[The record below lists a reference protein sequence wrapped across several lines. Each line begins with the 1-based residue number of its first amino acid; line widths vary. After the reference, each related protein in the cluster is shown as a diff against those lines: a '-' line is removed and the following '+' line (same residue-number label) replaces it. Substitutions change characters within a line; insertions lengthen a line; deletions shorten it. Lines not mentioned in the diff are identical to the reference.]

1 MAWSKAT
8 LLAATS
14 VANTARAMLT
24 LAQGCPLGPS
34 GEPSCWDD
42 YEERLRQRCGAG
54 VQSRFCLPGTI
65 QADYGL
71 VARSDFDVRMGII
84 QRTPN
89 RDLRRA
95 ANPADVRGAKHAFY
109 GSTADFSETALAAFA
124 DAFLAGELTAHIRPD
139 PRDEL

>member
-1 MAWSKAT
+1 M
-8 LLAATS
+8 LAAAS

-34 GEPSCWDD
+34 GEPSRWDG
-42 YEERLRQRCGAG
+42 YEEMRCRRI
-54 VQSRFCLPGTI
+54 QPRFCLSGTI

-124 DAFLAGELTAHIRPD
+124 DAFLAGELTAHIKPD

>member
-1 MAWSKAT
+1 MWPT
-8 LLAATS
+8 LLEQCLRWLRAALW
-14 VANTARAMLT
+14 ARVGSHPAGT
-24 LAQGCPLGPS
+24 TT
-34 GEPSCWDD
+34 
-42 YEERLRQRCGAG
+42 EERLRQRCGAG
-54 VQSRFCLPGTI
+54 VQSRFCLSGTI

-124 DAFLAGELTAHIRPD
+124 DAFLAGELTAHIKPD

>member
-1 MAWSKAT
+1 MWPT
-8 LLAATS
+8 LLEQCLRWLRAALW
-14 VANTARAMLT
+14 ARVGSHPAGTTTKRDCGSAAVPAYTVPIL
-24 LAQGCPLGPS
+24 PS
-34 GEPSCWDD
+34 
-42 YEERLRQRCGAG
+42 
-54 VQSRFCLPGTI
+54 GTI

>member
-1 MAWSKAT
+1 MWPT
-8 LLAATS
+8 LLEQCLHWLRAALW
-14 VANTARAMLT
+14 ARVGSHPART
-24 LAQGCPLGPS
+24 TTKRDCGS
-34 GEPSCWDD
+34 
-42 YEERLRQRCGAG
+42 CGAG
-54 VQSRFCLPGTI
+54 VQSRFCLSGTI

-124 DAFLAGELTAHIRPD
+124 DAFLAGELTAHIKPD

>member
-1 MAWSKAT
+1 
-8 LLAATS
+8 
-14 VANTARAMLT
+14 MLT

-34 GEPSCWDD
+34 GEPSRWDD
-42 YEERLRQRCGAG
+42 YRREIAAALRCRRI
-54 VQSRFCLPGTI
+54 QSRFCLSGTI

-124 DAFLAGELTAHIRPD
+124 DAFLAGELTAHIKPD
-139 PRDEL
+139 LRDEL